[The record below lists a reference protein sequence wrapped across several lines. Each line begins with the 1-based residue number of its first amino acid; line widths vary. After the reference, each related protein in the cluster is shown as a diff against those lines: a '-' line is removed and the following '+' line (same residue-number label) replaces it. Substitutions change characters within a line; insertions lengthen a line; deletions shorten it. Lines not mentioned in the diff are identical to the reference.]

1 MFYFHAPQG
10 CRGTENTGLLLR
22 QYLPPRGVAER
33 SEFQMNIIASGDV
46 TSANGD
52 REAVEEEY
60 GRKPNSCNVFRLTP
74 G

>member
-1 MFYFHAPQG
+1 MFYFHAPG
-10 CRGTENTGLLLR
+10 F
-22 QYLPPRGVAER
+22 P
-33 SEFQMNIIASGDV
+33 GDRKYRLV
-46 TSANGD
+46 VQSIPSPEGKGD

>member
-1 MFYFHAPQG
+1 
-10 CRGTENTGLLLR
+10 
-22 QYLPPRGVAER
+22 
-33 SEFQMNIIASGDV
+33 MNIIASGDV

>member
-1 MFYFHAPQG
+1 MFYFLSPPD
-10 CRGTENTGLLLR
+10 
-22 QYLPPRGVAER
+22 LPVDRKYRVVVQLIPSPEGK
-33 SEFQMNIIASGDV
+33 
-46 TSANGD
+46 GD